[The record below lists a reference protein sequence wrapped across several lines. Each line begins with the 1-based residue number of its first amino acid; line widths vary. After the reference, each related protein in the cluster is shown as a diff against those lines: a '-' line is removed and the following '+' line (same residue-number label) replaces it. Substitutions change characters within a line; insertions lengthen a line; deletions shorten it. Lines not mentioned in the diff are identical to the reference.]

1 MSFFVDV
8 SHLILQFIKSQSFN
22 GMLESVC
29 GLLSFFS
36 FDTSGISSISEFLQ
50 IYCKRSVW
58 QWEKKL
64 PAMPIIVILWC
75 GTWGHWELEIHARKK
90 KKKSFSRLLCF
101 FHNCIHISNSSYGSV
116 VCYLKKE
123 IRFTLG
129 LFWLLD
135 IKQGYRRFFLFA

>member
-1 MSFFVDV
+1 
-8 SHLILQFIKSQSFN
+8 
-22 GMLESVC
+22 MLESVC

-58 QWEKKL
+58 QWEKNL
-64 PAMPIIVILWC
+64 PAMPIIVLLWC
-75 GTWGHWELEIHARKK
+75 GTLGHWELKIHARKK
-90 KKKSFSRLLCF
+90 KCFSRHLCF
-101 FHNCIHISNSSYGSV
+101 FHSCIHISNSSYGSV
-116 VCYLKKE
+116 VFYLKKE

-135 IKQGYRRFFLFA
+135 IKQGYGRKFFSFFFFAWKSNIWNK

>member
-1 MSFFVDV
+1 
-8 SHLILQFIKSQSFN
+8 
-22 GMLESVC
+22 MLESVC

-90 KKKSFSRLLCF
+90 KKRAFLGFYVSFT
-101 FHNCIHISNSSYGSV
+101 IV
-116 VCYLKKE
+116 
-123 IRFTLG
+123 FTYPT
-129 LFWLLD
+129 
-135 IKQGYRRFFLFA
+135 QAMAQ